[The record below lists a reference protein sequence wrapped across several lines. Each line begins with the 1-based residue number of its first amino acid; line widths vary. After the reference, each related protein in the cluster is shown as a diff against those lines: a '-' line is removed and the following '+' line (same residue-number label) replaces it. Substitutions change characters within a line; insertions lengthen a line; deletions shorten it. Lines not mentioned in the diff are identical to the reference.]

1 MAEMIANYLRRN
13 MYVFYGSQILNGLR
27 FIAPVWVL
35 FFTHYITFSQLA
47 FLEAL
52 GLFISVVL
60 ELPTGV
66 LADLIGRKNSI
77 IFGYVVSGIGYMV
90 IGFGHS
96 FEAFL
101 IGYTIN
107 SFGASFASGAD
118 TAILFDTLK
127 EHDLVDDYGKYSGRT
142 VFMYRLSVIVSMVIG
157 QYLYAVFIGLP
168 YVACGLGIV
177 ASGLVYVFAR
187 EPSREREH
195 ITPELYFKR
204 IGLGFQEAFKNT
216 ATRYL
221 SLYFITIASVE
232 LMLLWFYYAPY
243 LSWLGYTDHNIGIIY
258 AAIAA
263 GRMFVTLASQKLD
276 KLLGDKNVLYLL
288 PLILGLSLL
297 MGFVR
302 NIYIGTAFLFIHY
315 ALFTLRY
322 TVLNKY
328 TNVRFNSKYRASAIS
343 SLNMFVSLV
352 YATVVLGLGKVITL
366 DNVGI
371 ILTIFGGVLLFVTLP
386 LGVMFVNSRATGSK
400 TARAVVA

>member
-1 MAEMIANYLRRN
+1 
-13 MYVFYGSQILNGLR
+13 
-27 FIAPVWVL
+27 
-35 FFTHYITFSQLA
+35 
-47 FLEAL
+47 
-52 GLFISVVL
+52 
-60 ELPTGV
+60 
-66 LADLIGRKNSI
+66 
-77 IFGYVVSGIGYMV
+77 
-90 IGFGHS
+90 
-96 FEAFL
+96 
-101 IGYTIN
+101 
-107 SFGASFASGAD
+107 
-118 TAILFDTLK
+118 
-127 EHDLVDDYGKYSGRT
+127 
-142 VFMYRLSVIVSMVIG
+142 
-157 QYLYAVFIGLP
+157 
-168 YVACGLGIV
+168 V

>member
-1 MAEMIANYLRRN
+1 MAEAIANYLRRN
-13 MYVFYGSQILNGLR
+13 MYVFYGSQVLNGLR
-27 FIAPVWVL
+27 FIGPVWVL

-52 GLFISVVL
+52 GLFISVAL
-60 ELPTGV
+60 ELPTGA

-77 IFGYVVSGIGYMV
+77 IFGYIVSGLGYIV

-96 FEAFL
+96 FESFL

-107 SFGASFASGAD
+107 SIGASFASGAD

-127 EHDLVDDYGKYSGRT
+127 EHDLVEDYGKYSGRT

-168 YVACGLGIV
+168 YIACGLGIM
-177 ASGLVYVFAR
+177 ASGLIYVFAH
-187 EPSREREH
+187 EPSRERER
-195 ITPELYFKR
+195 ITPALYFRR
-204 IGLGFQEAFKNT
+204 IGLGFHEAFKDT

-221 SLYFITIASVE
+221 SLYFITIAAVE

-243 LSWLGYTDHNIGIIY
+243 LSWLGYTDRNIGLIY
-258 AAIAA
+258 GAIAA
-263 GRMFVTLASQKLD
+263 GRLVVTLLSQRLD
-276 KLLGDKNVLYLL
+276 KVLGDKNILYLL
-288 PLILGLSLL
+288 PLILGLSLI

-302 NIYIGTAFLFIHY
+302 NIYVGTAFLFIHY

-328 TNVRFNSKYRASAIS
+328 TNVRFDSKYRASAIS

-352 YATVVLGLGKVITL
+352 YAVVVLALGNVITL
-366 DNVGI
+366 DNVGA
-371 ILTIFGGVLLFVTLP
+371 ILTVFGGVLLFITLP
-386 LGVMFVNSRATGSK
+386 LGVLFV
-400 TARAVVA
+400 TARRHKQAAPAIA

>member
-1 MAEMIANYLRRN
+1 MAKLIANYLRRN
-13 MYVFYGSQILNGLR
+13 MYVFYGSQVLNGLR
-27 FIAPVWVL
+27 FIGPVWVL

-60 ELPTGV
+60 ELPTGA
-66 LADLIGRKNSI
+66 LADLIGRKNTI
-77 IFGYVVSGIGYMV
+77 IFGYLVAGLGYTL

-96 FEAFL
+96 FEWFL
-101 IGYTIN
+101 IGYVIN
-107 SFGASFASGAD
+107 GFGASFASGAD

-142 VFMYRLSVIVSMVIG
+142 VFMYRLSVIVSMVLG
-157 QYLYAVFIGLP
+157 QYLYMVFIGLP
-168 YVACGLGIV
+168 YIACGLGIM
-177 ASGLVYVFAR
+177 ASGLIYVFAH
-187 EPSREREH
+187 EPSSARER
-195 ITPELYFKR
+195 ITPKLYFER
-204 IGLGFQEAFKNT
+204 IGAGFKEAFKDA

-221 SLYFITIASVE
+221 SLYFITIAAVE

-243 LSWLGYTDHNIGIIY
+243 LSWLGYTDQNIGLIY
-258 AAIAA
+258 GAIAA
-263 GRMFVTLASQKLD
+263 GRLAVTLLSQRLD
-276 KLLGDKNVLYLL
+276 KVLGDRNILYLL

-302 NIYIGTAFLFIHY
+302 NIYVGTAFLFVHY

-328 TNVRFNSKYRASAIS
+328 TNMRFDSKYRASAIS

-352 YATVVLGLGKVITL
+352 YAAVVLGLGTVITL
-366 DNVGI
+366 DNIGV

-386 LGVMFVNSRATGSK
+386 LGILFVSARRRNVIVASAT
-400 TARAVVA
+400 A